1 MCDPYSSWSGA
12 PKHWIIVPQQ
22 RQESPELAS
31 DDRPEAPRHSGRR
44 GELATFAMAAILLAL
59 GAPDS
64 SVTDSSATDLDAPT
78 PPTPAPAP

>member
-12 PKHWIIVPQQ
+12 PKHWIVIPEQ

-31 DDRPEAPRHSGRR
+31 EARPEAPQHSGRR

-64 SVTDSSATDLDAPT
+64 PAPDSSATDLDAPT

>member
-12 PKHWIIVPQQ
+12 PKHWIVIPEQ

-31 DDRPEAPRHSGRR
+31 DAHPEAPRHSGRR

-59 GAPDS
+59 GAA
-64 SVTDSSATDLDAPT
+64 DSSATDVDA

>member
-12 PKHWIIVPQQ
+12 PKHWIVVPEQ

-31 DDRPEAPRHSGRR
+31 DACPEAPQHSGRR

-64 SVTDSSATDLDAPT
+64 SATDLDAPT
-78 PPTPAPAP
+78 PPAPAPAS